1 MHVVAHAHAEMLDG
15 FELRRELGRGGSGI
29 VYEAVRDGASVAL
42 KIQRELDERERERF
56 VREAQ
61 LMRRVSHPAL
71 VKLLGS
77 GVSGDGRAYLVM
89 ELLHGETLAER
100 LRRGPMP
107 VDEAVRMFTPLAS
120 AVQTLHDERLVH
132 RDIKPENVMLAKNA
146 DGTLRP
152 VLLDF
157 GIVREV
163 EASASTT
170 TAAGFV
176 RGSRAYMAPE
186 RFFGQGASVA
196 SDVYELGVTLY
207 MMLSGRLPWGEED
220 AAGSRLDPE
229 ALPQPSGRALSRVV
243 MRSISTRPEQRHQTA
258 GAFRDAVIDAS
269 QAKSVPDMGRTTD
282 AEPVLP
288 RTTDVEVIIPR
299 PPHSDTDA
307 PASITVES
315 PLSEPTSTGTR
326 RVEKKSRAA
335 WVAIAACTIA
345 LVAGGIALTKVKTGE
360 TQGQTQPQMQTQ
372 TQTPTTSTIETAN
385 ANATP
390 TPIATSTS
398 TSTATATATATAT
411 STSTPTPTATS
422 TSNTTRP
429 PRAKPS
435 ASAPPPASSKPAASA
450 APPPSADVYYM
461 DRR

>member
-1 MHVVAHAHAEMLDG
+1 VAVVAHAHAEMLDG

-29 VYEAVRDGASVAL
+29 VYEASRDGVRVAL

-56 VREAQ
+56 VREEH

-107 VDEAVRMFTPLAS
+107 VDEAVRMFAPLAS
-120 AVQTLHDERLVH
+120 AVQTLHDEKLVH
-132 RDIKPENVMLAKNA
+132 RDIKPENVMLAKNE
-146 DGTLRP
+146 DGSLRP

-186 RFFGQGASVA
+186 RFFGQGASIA

-207 MMLSGRLPWGEED
+207 MMLAGRLPWGEED

-243 MRSISTRPEQRHQTA
+243 MRAISTRPEQRHQTA
-258 GAFRDAVIDAS
+258 GAFRDAVVDAA
-269 QAKSVPDMGRTTD
+269 QAKSVPDVGRTTD
-282 AEPVLP
+282 AEPILP
-288 RTTDVEVIIPR
+288 RVTDAEPAIPR

-307 PASITVES
+307 GASITVNAPVES
-315 PLSEPTSTGTR
+315 QRTTAKPTQRSRMPFILAAAVVVGAAGTVMAINLRAPSVQPESNLPAPISPPPPTPLT
-326 RVEKKSRAA
+326 
-335 WVAIAACTIA
+335 
-345 LVAGGIALTKVKTGE
+345 
-360 TQGQTQPQMQTQ
+360 
-372 TQTPTTSTIETAN
+372 TTSVSVMPSGVLPPAPSTS
-385 ANATP
+385 
-390 TPIATSTS
+390 TSTS
-398 TSTATATATATAT
+398 TSTATTTA
-411 STSTPTPTATS
+411 TPTAKT
-422 TSNTTRP
+422 
-429 PRAKPS
+429 PRAKTSSSPAPTPS
-435 ASAPPPASSKPAASA
+435 ASAKPAVSA
-450 APPPSADVYYM
+450 APAPSADVYYM